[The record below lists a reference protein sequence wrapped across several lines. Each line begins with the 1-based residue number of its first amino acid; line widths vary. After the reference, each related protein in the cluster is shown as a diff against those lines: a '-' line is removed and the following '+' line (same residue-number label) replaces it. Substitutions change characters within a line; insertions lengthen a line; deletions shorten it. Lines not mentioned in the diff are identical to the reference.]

1 MYQLRVWG
9 GNQISRMVSQIY
21 PSFGS
26 LTVITTN
33 RGCFFRRPFSLY
45 FSFLIQVC
53 SDSEK
58 GIVILIE
65 AFLNQ
70 QIALNQKKVSLKKW
84 ALWMRGIK
92 GRGLEEGNG
101 ERGWRFVITFRGE
114 LFVGEIVNCCVGIH
128 THTHTNRYFNTH
140 IYTASTHTSI
150 NTHTH
155 KQILQHTHSHNK
167 HTHFNTHTQSIYTY
181 TNKQGWIP

>member
-1 MYQLRVWG
+1 
-9 GNQISRMVSQIY
+9 MVSQIY

-58 GIVILIE
+58 GVVILIE

-70 QIALNQKKVSLKKW
+70 QIALNQKKSQPEEVSSLDERNKG
-84 ALWMRGIK
+84 AGTRRG
-92 GRGLEEGNG
+92 EWG
-101 ERGWRFVITFRGE
+101 ERMKV
-114 LFVGEIVNCCVGIH
+114 CY
-128 THTHTNRYFNTH
+128 YF
-140 IYTASTHTSI
+140 
-150 NTHTH
+150 
-155 KQILQHTHSHNK
+155 
-167 HTHFNTHTQSIYTY
+167 
-181 TNKQGWIP
+181 